1 VSYLPFSHIYYNMT
15 FSSKNIMF
23 TEGHTIPDGIPI
35 TQTQGGPVIAVNI
48 GGTSI
53 PMIADTGAESGK
65 SAAKVDISRIQKGI
79 TNNYTR
85 GHITKTVTTYFM
97 PLEIPGITYIEP
109 MDVGADA
116 KSVTTCSQ

>member
-1 VSYLPFSHIYYNMT
+1 
-15 FSSKNIMF
+15 MF

-35 TQTQGGPVIAVNI
+35 TQTQGGPVIAVDI

-97 PLEIPGITYIEP
+97 PLEIPGITI
-109 MDVGADA
+109 
-116 KSVTTCSQ
+116 